1 MKHSLVSLFFIFLFF
16 QSRSADTTRVLFI
29 GNSFTYFNNMPQM
42 VKSFADSAGITM
54 TFSMHAP
61 GGVSV
66 GDTAQGT
73 LAHMNNPAV
82 YTMIR
87 SQKWD
92 YVVIQ
97 DNQGRFVRDSAQ
109 FPGSSKVVEG
119 HIKIRDSV
127 VANNSCAKVV
137 LFGGWGLKNGLPPY
151 GNTGVEMIR
160 RILTNYY
167 VLNDTMKEVIAPIGE
182 AWIKTINYLPG
193 TDPWSPDQ
201 QHPSQEGSYLTAA
214 VIFSSVFQTPVKN
227 INYHAGIPSSVSNV
241 LKAYSDTVL
250 ANPGMHTHYNLGGVQ
265 RITIQMNGSVLQV
278 NGSYSSYAWY
288 KNGVPMGSTSTLAI
302 SGNGTYSLTVVDAS
316 ACTIKSCAL
325 TVLTT
330 QLNEEAESK
339 GTVSVYPNPSKG
351 EDVFIRGENIQ
362 QLKLVDLTGKKL
374 ELFYSTLEKET
385 KLHIGD
391 LAPGCYYLSYEKDTK
406 SYHSRIL
413 IER

>member
-1 MKHSLVSLFFIFLFF
+1 
-16 QSRSADTTRVLFI
+16 
-29 GNSFTYFNNMPQM
+29 M
-42 VKSFADSAGITM
+42 VKSFADSAGIAM

-109 FPGSSKVVEG
+109 FPGASKVVEG

-127 VANNSCAKVV
+127 LANNSCAKVV
-137 LFGGWGLKNGLPPY
+137 LFGGWGVKNGLPPY
-151 GNTGVEMIR
+151 GNTGIEMIR

-167 VLNDTMKEVIAPIGE
+167 VLNDTMNEVIAPIGE

-214 VIFSSVFQTPVKN
+214 VIFSSVFQMPVKN
-227 INYHAGIPSSVSNV
+227 INYHAGIPSAVSNV

-250 ANPGMHTHYNLGGVQ
+250 ANPGLHTHYNLGGAE
-265 RITIQMNGSVLQV
+265 RITIQMSGNVLQL
-278 NGSYSSYAWY
+278 NGTYSSYAWY
-288 KNGVPMGSTSTLAI
+288 RNGILLGNTPTVAL
-302 SGNGTYSLTVVDAS
+302 SGNGTYSCFVVDATG
-316 ACTIKSCAL
+316 CRIKSCTFKL
-325 TVLTT
+325 LTT
-330 QLNEEAESK
+330 GINVVEGAESSL
-339 GTVSVYPNPSKG
+339 VVYPNPSCG
-351 EDVFIRGENIQ
+351 GDIWVTGTGLSGIEVFDVS
-362 QLKLVDLTGKKL
+362 GKKISPEVSEHGGKIQVNTSGL
-374 ELFYSTLEKET
+374 L
-385 KLHIGD
+385 
-391 LAPGCYYLSYEKDTK
+391 PGYYYLKVKQNANPRYFK
-406 SYHSRIL
+406 IL
-413 IER
+413 VSP